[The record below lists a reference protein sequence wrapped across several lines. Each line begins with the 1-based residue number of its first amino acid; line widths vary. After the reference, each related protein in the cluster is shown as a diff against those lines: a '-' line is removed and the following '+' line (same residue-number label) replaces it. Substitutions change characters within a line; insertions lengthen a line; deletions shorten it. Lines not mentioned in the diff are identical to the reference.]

1 MLRVPFQQRVISD
14 LRSTTAGVSGRAR
27 VLTAALAI
35 GLLAALVLASQLRA
49 DPRGL
54 GTHEQL
60 GLPSCTF
67 LTLTGKRCPA
77 CGMTTAWVHVMH
89 GRMGDALRANA
100 MGTLLA
106 VLAMPA
112 ALAALAFAVRGQ
124 PLTTRPSE
132 WIVALAAVGLT
143 VLIVLEWCVRLLAG
157 G

>member
-1 MLRVPFQQRVISD
+1 VNSN

-27 VLTAALAI
+27 VLSAALAI
-35 GLLAALVLASQLRA
+35 GLLAALALASQLRA

-67 LTLTGKRCPA
+67 LALTGKRCPA

-89 GRMGDALRANA
+89 GRVSDALRANA

-106 VLAMPA
+106 ALALPA
-112 ALAALAFAVRGQ
+112 ALAALAFAVRGR
-124 PLTTRPSE
+124 PLTRRPSE
-132 WIVALAAVGLT
+132 WVVALAAVGLAA
-143 VLIVLEWCVRLLAG
+143 LIVLEWSVRLLAG